1 MWPSGYGVRLRH
13 SFFCKLC
20 NASVR
25 FAAAAYKFLLK
36 SLLPRKKKI
45 TRKKKRNLYTKNR
58 PTHIIKY
65 NMSDNEGGDAAAEVD
80 FNDDL
85 FTCANVRLFAHA
97 AYLFIYRFKT
107 LSLSLRDFFFV
118 VVLLRGGVLIFLRLV
133 KLHHH
138 HR

>member
-1 MWPSGYGVRLRH
+1 
-13 SFFCKLC
+13 
-20 NASVR
+20 
-25 FAAAAYKFLLK
+25 
-36 SLLPRKKKI
+36 
-45 TRKKKRNLYTKNR
+45 
-58 PTHIIKY
+58 
-65 NMSDNEGGDAAAEVD
+65 MSDNEGGDAAAEVD